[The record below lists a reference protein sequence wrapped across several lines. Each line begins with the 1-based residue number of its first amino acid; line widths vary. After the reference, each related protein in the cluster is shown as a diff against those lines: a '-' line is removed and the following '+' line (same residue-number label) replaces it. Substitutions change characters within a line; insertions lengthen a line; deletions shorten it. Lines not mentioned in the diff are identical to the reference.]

1 MEDYTPKE
9 EVKYTFRQRLENFW
23 YHYKWHSIVSLF
35 LIIAITV
42 CTLQM
47 CSKSEYD
54 AYIMYAGPYPA
65 TQSEVRDIQTSLGSV
80 CDDYNDDGESLVS
93 ISNLFMMTKEQIDE
107 RNAKDDGYEVNEKL
121 ISDNTNIFNQQ
132 IQIGEY
138 AILLLDPAWVEFLYS
153 ANEADNILMRVEEFL
168 PEGKELSLYGEY
180 GVYLSSTGLYTLPGL
195 CNLPDNTV
203 LCMRKNGSLGSIFR
217 KNSTAENHENH
228 KALFKKLL
236 AYTPS

>member
-9 EVKYTFRQRLENFW
+9 DVKYTFRQRLENFW

-54 AYIMYAGPYPA
+54 IYVMYAGPYPA
-65 TQSEVRDIQTSLGSV
+65 TQSEVRDIQASLQEI
-80 CDDYNDDGESLVS
+80 CDDYNEDGESLVS
-93 ISNLFMMTKEQIDE
+93 ISNLFMMTREQIDA
-107 RNAKDDGYEVNEKL
+107 RNAIEDGYEVNEKL

-138 AILLLDPAWVEFLYS
+138 AVFLLDPAWVDFLYS
-153 ANEADNILMRVEEFL
+153 ENEADNILMRVGEFL
-168 PEGKELSLYGEY
+168 PQSSEKIELYGEH
-180 GVYLSSTGLYTLPGL
+180 GVYLSSTPLYTLPGL
-195 CNLPDNTV
+195 CNLPDDTV
-203 LCMRKNGSLGSIFR
+203 LCIRKNGSLGSIFKKR
-217 KNSTAENHENH
+217 SAEKNHQRH
-228 KALFKKLL
+228 KDFFMQLL
-236 AYTPS
+236 SYGQ